1 MINFNKIIF
10 IFILISSC
18 LFSQVVVNVE
28 KHLDNVVVYKI
39 FDDGENIWAAG
50 YGSGVFRYSK
60 KNRIWTEY
68 NSSNSELKNDFIYC
82 ITANDNYV
90 WAGSIDGLF
99 ILDKKTNKWTSR
111 KFSAG
116 GQLGNWI
123 RAVAYDKY
131 ANVVWI
137 GRFMNLT
144 KYDLKTKKYTD
155 YDLTIGGNEKS
166 NTIPTIYVQDERYVW
181 FGTEAGL
188 HKYDKK
194 KDLKNKKSIMFF
206 NSKSNHF
213 NGDGDL
219 VSVTSM
225 LFERNYVWIGVD
237 EFITQQKK
245 NYNVGG
251 LYQFDNKNNWRR
263 FDKKNGFPA
272 NGIYCIERTGNYL
285 WVALY
290 KFGIDTKE
298 LYGKGLVLINRLT
311 YQVKTI
317 DNENLPSTINHMYY
331 DGRKMWLCSDKG
343 IFTIEIFNPIA
354 TWSKG

>member
-1 MINFNKIIF
+1 MNKTTKLF
-10 IFILISSC
+10 FLFFLISSFV
-18 LFSQVVVNVE
+18 LAQVVVNIE

-39 FDDGENIWAAG
+39 FDDGEFIWAAG
-50 YGSGVFRYSK
+50 YGSGIFRYSK
-60 KNRIWTEY
+60 KNNSWTEY
-68 NSSNSELKNDFIYC
+68 NSSNSGIKNDFVYC
-82 ITANDNYV
+82 ITANEQYV

-123 RAVAYDKY
+123 RSVAYDKY
-131 ANVVWI
+131 ANAVWI

-144 KYDLKTKKYTD
+144 KYDIKTKKYID
-155 YDLTIGGNEKS
+155 YDLTVGGNEKT
-166 NTIPTIYVQDERYVW
+166 NTIATVFVQDENFVW

-188 HKYDKK
+188 HKYDKR
-194 KDLKNKKSIMFF
+194 KDIKAKNAITFY
-206 NSKSNHF
+206 NTKSNHF
-213 NGDGDL
+213 NGEGDF
-219 VSVTSM
+219 VSISAM

-237 EFITQQKK
+237 EFITPQKK

-263 FDKKNGFPA
+263 FDKVNGFPA

-290 KFGIDTKE
+290 QFGIDTKE
-298 LYGKGLVLINRLT
+298 IYGKGLVLINRIT
-311 YQVKTI
+311 YKVQTI
-317 DNENLPSTINHMYY
+317 DNENIPSTINNMYY
-331 DGRKMWLCSDKG
+331 DGQKMWLCSDKG
-343 IFTIEIFNPIA
+343 ILTIELYNPIA